1 MRDRLRYDDGNV
13 FDRLGHRRQSAFDRL
28 SNTYSPST
36 TKSGPDRAN
45 SRDRS
50 HSRSRPRKWDSSSRD
65 HPRSRGH
72 LYDIEESYG
81 NTCSSYRAE
90 AMYRY
95 HSYGRDRSRSMKI
108 GKESKS
114 PLSRV
119 SESGTRDGGH
129 WKSKRPGGSL
139 ENFPSRS
146 AGGTLGNAYVVS
158 HVQLYPN
165 RDCETKEVETGCMNG
180 APECMRIFGFMHGV
194 NNRELTKRLNEHIPK
209 TMEEMMTATTAFI
222 RGKTVAAS
230 KKKCHTSWKPQDH
243 PKQHVSERRSD
254 FRGQPR
260 EGRGSNKF
268 TPLMSTPK
276 EILAAEAGKFKLPPP
291 MVTDVFQKL

>member
-1 MRDRLRYDDGNV
+1 MKAANKEKTPKEADVALKVNILDFCQEHYEDILPVIMDKGSQNSSVRTLHTRYHNPSKRPKMRDRLRYDDGNV

-28 SNTYSPST
+28 NNTYSPST

-50 HSRSRPRKWDSSSRD
+50 HSRSHPRKWDSSSRD

-129 WKSKRPGGSL
+129 WKSK
-139 ENFPSRS
+139 
-146 AGGTLGNAYVVS
+146 
-158 HVQLYPN
+158 
-165 RDCETKEVETGCMNG
+165 
-180 APECMRIFGFMHGV
+180 
-194 NNRELTKRLNEHIPK
+194 
-209 TMEEMMTATTAFI
+209 
-222 RGKTVAAS
+222 
-230 KKKCHTSWKPQDH
+230 
-243 PKQHVSERRSD
+243 
-254 FRGQPR
+254 
-260 EGRGSNKF
+260 
-268 TPLMSTPK
+268 
-276 EILAAEAGKFKLPPP
+276 
-291 MVTDVFQKL
+291 